1 LHFWGKQC
9 QPTLG
14 LRQSGGCNRLRS
26 CLAAVGNYSTI
37 AVTIVGIYY
46 KIKIKLNMDSIFI
59 RIAYTLLSI
68 TKAFKEVSLPR
79 SLDLISKVSPNIHTV
94 CI

>member
-14 LRQSGGCNRLRS
+14 LRQSGGCNRLRQS
-26 CLAAVGNYSTI
+26 VGNYSTI
-37 AVTIVGIYY
+37 AVTIVGIYC
-46 KIKIKLNMDSIFI
+46 KIKIKFNMDSIFI